1 MVPFPTYL
9 IGLGAIMTK
18 KYTKRVILILLLSTG
33 SLMQSC
39 RYYVNKQVD
48 KESPKALLS
57 NHYVVHLAHFEG
69 EMLELTNVVIDQKKK
84 TISGIPVKFT
94 GLARMYYDNSV
105 AKKTGRWED
114 NQESRNA
121 ISQTHFF
128 VPGDSYDGTAS
139 EWTIQYDEILRV
151 EVLKDNPGKTFASVF
166 FPVILGV
173 GVTILIIFL
182 GFSGGS

>member
-1 MVPFPTYL
+1 M
-9 IGLGAIMTK
+9 MK
-18 KYTKRVILILLLSTG
+18 KYAERVTFILLVSTG
-33 SLMQSC
+33 FLLQSC

-48 KESPKALLS
+48 KESPKALFS
-57 NHYVVHLAHFEG
+57 NHYVVHLVHFEG
-69 EMLELTNVVIDQKKK
+69 EMLELTNVFIDQKKK
-84 TISGIPVKFT
+84 TVSGIPVKFT
-94 GLARMYYDNSV
+94 GLARMYYDNAA
-105 AKKTGRWED
+105 AKKTGKWED

-128 VPGDSYDGTAS
+128 VPGDSYDGTSS
-139 EWTIQYDEILRV
+139 EWKIQYDEILRV
-151 EVLKDNPGKTFASVF
+151 EVLKDDPGKTFASVF